1 MSTTNVTVEIA
12 EWIEKVRFDD
22 IPRRI
27 TEEAKNQVLSMIA
40 AVHAGYFSE
49 VGRAIR
55 RAAKDWN
62 PGKEATIIPAGE
74 RVAIG
79 DALFANCALAQA
91 LDYDDHLFAAH
102 TGASAV
108 LVTLALAEKIG
119 FSGKEFLTAQIV
131 ANEIEGRL
139 GAALL
144 DCGQQSQSLAVG
156 HLVGSAVIAAKIMGF
171 ERDKI
176 ASTLGLAL
184 AFPNASLEPAYFGS
198 DAKAL
203 VAAASVANG
212 VRAAQLVA
220 SGVVGPIDV
229 LENPRGLLASFTHH
243 PFHNAFSGLGTIWL
257 TETLCYKPYP
267 GCAAIDGALDCVLD
281 LVRQHSID
289 SKKVKGVQVS
299 TVPYVLETDNLIR
312 PYLKGP
318 DTLPSTLNFSVRYSV
333 AAALV
338 DRELSARQFT
348 AERVR
353 DPATWDLAERVVLS
367 LDPAM
372 TERARSAAL
381 VRNPGGSEGERVL
394 ELDQMRLNQY
404 RPAVGAKVR
413 IELHDGRSFEAEQ
426 EIPQGAAG
434 KMFDDRRKVVQDKFR
449 RETRYTLKKEKME
462 KAIDAILH
470 IDQSNAAGLRELVRL
485 CCSERN

>member
-1 MSTTNVTVEIA
+1 MSTNVTAQIA
-12 EWIEKVRFDD
+12 EWVERVRYED
-22 IPRRI
+22 IPRRV

-62 PGKEATIIPAGE
+62 PGKEATILPSGD
-74 RVAIG
+74 RVSLA
-79 DALFANCALAQA
+79 DALYANCALAQA
-91 LDYDDHLFAAH
+91 LEYDDHLFAAH

-119 FSGKEFLTAQIV
+119 FSGKDFLTAQII
-131 ANEIEGRL
+131 ANEIEGRV

-144 DCGQQSQSLAVG
+144 DCGQQSQTLAVG
-156 HLVGSAVIAAKIMGF
+156 HLVGSAVIAARVMGF

-203 VAAASVANG
+203 VAAAAVANG

-220 SGVVGPIDV
+220 SGVVGAPDV
-229 LENPRGLLASFTHH
+229 IENPRGLLANFTHH
-243 PFHNAFSGLGTIWL
+243 PFLAAFEGFGTIWL

-267 GCAAIDGALDCVLD
+267 GCASVDGALDCVLE

-289 SKKVKGVQVS
+289 SKKVKAVQVS
-299 TVPYVLETDNLIR
+299 TVPYVLETENMIR
-312 PYLKGP
+312 PFLKGP
-318 DTLPSTLNFSVRYSV
+318 DSLPTSLNFSVRYSV

-348 AERVR
+348 ADRIR
-353 DPATWDLAERVVLS
+353 DAATWDVAERVTLS

-372 TERARSAAL
+372 TERARMASM
-381 VRNPGGSEGERVL
+381 VRTFSGGGAEQRVL
-394 ELDQMRLNQY
+394 ELDPMRLNQY
-404 RPAVGAKVR
+404 RPAVGARVR
-413 IELHDGRSFEAEQ
+413 IELHDGRTFEAEQ

-434 KMFDDRRKVVQDKFR
+434 RMFDDRRKVVQDKFR

-462 KAIDAILH
+462 KAIDLILH
-470 IDQSNAAGLRELVRL
+470 LDQANAAGLRELIRL
-485 CCSERN
+485 CCSERG